1 MIFKRRKIRVIIFVQ
16 RMLMQKKLSL
26 KKKEREGNDQEK
38 PRHAL

>member
-26 KKKEREGNDQEK
+26 KKKEREDNAQEK
-38 PRHAL
+38 LRHAL

>member
-26 KKKEREGNDQEK
+26 KKKERERIMPK
-38 PRHAL
+38 RS